1 MNKDKVSSTVDV
13 EEWGKVKIE
22 WGNHVKEI
30 GSFSSID
37 LAPKIWLI
45 QEGKE
50 IKVSMTTNMITEEE
64 YLKALE
70 VVKAYQRQVNG
81 TGSRELK
88 TVNIGDFVELVD
100 NGKGLIKDLT
110 IGKLY
115 EVLEI
120 RKNTHAETIFSI
132 KNDNNKRKSYHSK
145 SDCWFRII

>member
-22 WGNHVKEI
+22 WGNEVKKF
-30 GSFSSID
+30 GSFSSN
-37 LAPKIWLI
+37 
-45 QEGKE
+45 
-50 IKVSMTTNMITEEE
+50 TNMITEEE